1 MNDYQ
6 EVFGKLRSAI
16 EGIESLK
23 KAAHKQYSILVD
35 AVINNQITDQ
45 KEIERIMD
53 GLVDFGDDV
62 EFLTIYQKLCRHVY
76 YTYPEMVGEHAWL
89 WRAQFSGLDDQ
100 TEGEEPCLK
109 I

>member
-6 EVFGKLRSAI
+6 EVFGKLEAAI

-23 KAAHKQYSILVD
+23 KAAYKQYSILVD
-35 AVINNQITDQ
+35 AVINNRITDQ

-53 GLVDFGDDV
+53 GLLDFGDED
-62 EFLTIYQKLCRHVY
+62 EFLTIYQKLCRHIF
-76 YTYPEMVGEHAWL
+76 YTYPEMVGEHVCL
-89 WRAQFSGLDDQ
+89 WKAQFSGLDDK

-109 I
+109 M